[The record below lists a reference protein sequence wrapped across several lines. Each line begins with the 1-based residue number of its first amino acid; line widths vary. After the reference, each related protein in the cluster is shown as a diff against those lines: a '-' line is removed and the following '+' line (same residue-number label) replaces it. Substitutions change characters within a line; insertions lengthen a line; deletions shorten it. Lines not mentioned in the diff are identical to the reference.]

1 MPRRP
6 TLLLPEAAV
15 QKAVLALAPLFD
27 VTLRRQNTGAFPDR
41 TGRLVRLGEPG
52 ASDLIGF
59 TGPSWGPMAGRVL
72 AVEVKR
78 EGWKPPGP
86 KAKARPHWERQLSR
100 LREVNAAGGFGFWT
114 DHPANFEKVV
124 KTLRT
129 GLYRVE
135 FGAGDEVVPVELAP
149 ATPTE
154 ITLEDLG

>member
-1 MPRRP
+1 MSRRP
-6 TLLLPEAAV
+6 ALLPEAAV

-27 VTLRRQNTGAFPDR
+27 ATLRRQNTGAFPDR

-59 TGPSWGPMAGRVL
+59 VGPTWGAMAGRVL

-78 EGWKPPGP
+78 ERWKPPGP
-86 KAKARPHWERQLSR
+86 RAKARPHWERQLAR

-114 DHPANFEKVV
+114 DHPAHFEKAI

-129 GLYRVE
+129 GLYRIE
-135 FGAGDEVVPVELAP
+135 FDAGEETELVP
-149 ATPTE
+149 
-154 ITLEDLG
+154 LEDMR